1 MAGQR
6 DREAGFFRSLARIVK
21 ARPEIAPS
29 LRDNDLLNLILERR
43 SVRSFTNDPIPEAIV
58 QAILEA
64 GRMAPSGV
72 NLQTWTFIRFSPED
86 WRAKFGHPI
95 PFKGQLAVMVLSDL
109 YRVAVLR
116 EVVDFPDEPL
126 VMHTLAV
133 LNAGLA
139 AMNMTLA
146 AEACGVS
153 SIMLSETGQT
163 GLLDPGVLKTALE
176 LPEDVVPLTTI
187 VFGYR
192 KAGLAAIPPR
202 LPMDAIC
209 GQAQYPTLDQAVLD
223 LWLAEMKAGYRAMR
237 PWSSMDAQLK
247 VYQRK
252 IHRAEE
258 DLRQMVFG
266 TGFE

>member
-1 MAGQR
+1 MTPKQVFSAAWPG
-6 DREAGFFRSLARIVK
+6 SL
-21 ARPEIAPS
+21 RPVPKYAPS
-29 LRDNDLLNLILERR
+29 LADNDLLNLIIERR
-43 SVRSFTNDPIPEAIV
+43 SVRSFTSDPISEDTV

-72 NLQTWTFIRFSPED
+72 NLQTWTFIRFSPAE
-86 WRAKFGHPI
+86 WREKFGHPI

-109 YRVAVLR
+109 HRLDILR
-116 EVVDFPDEPL
+116 TEVDFPDEPL
-126 VMHTLAV
+126 VLHTLAV

-163 GLLDPGVLKTALE
+163 GLLDPGVLKAELD

-202 LPMDAIC
+202 LPLNMIC
-209 GQAQYPTLDQAVLD
+209 GQARYPTPDQAALD

-237 PWSSMDAQLK
+237 PWSSLEAQLK
-247 VYQRK
+247 VYRRK